1 MTSWRVSRDFVCEFL
16 TQDTRKRKAIGSQ
29 TAGAQRKIDLDAFAA
44 GNAWVQNFYA
54 THTFE
59 VDLVG
64 SGNHEAF
71 VRSVD
76 KVYKA
81 SATIM
86 QAITDLRSGLIHQS
100 GYRTLTMA
108 EQEGKGWFA
117 ILLAQTLDHQAVV
130 PGYIRDAV
138 LFAHGPFSRPLIMRI
153 LRHRMNC
160 LLGIDRTARPRLTVL
175 NAEVERFGRLEID
188 LPTLR
193 TAAEAALPGDVVHA
207 FLAGMV

>member
-1 MTSWRVSRDFVCEFL
+1 
-16 TQDTRKRKAIGSQ
+16 
-29 TAGAQRKIDLDAFAA
+29 
-44 GNAWVQNFYA
+44 
-54 THTFE
+54 
-59 VDLVG
+59 
-64 SGNHEAF
+64 
-71 VRSVD
+71 
-76 KVYKA
+76 
-81 SATIM
+81 
-86 QAITDLRSGLIHQS
+86 
-100 GYRTLTMA
+100 MA
-108 EQEGKGWFA
+108 EQEGKGWFD
-117 ILLAQTLDHQAVV
+117 ILLAQTLDHQAAM